1 MRAAQCKV
9 QQPFPG
15 QFSIFIVRPVC
26 SQSDLYFAPE
36 KEQRRG

>member
-1 MRAAQCKV
+1 MPAAQRKV

-15 QFSIFIVRPVC
+15 QFSVFTVRPVRG
-26 SQSDLYFAPE
+26 QSDLYFAPE